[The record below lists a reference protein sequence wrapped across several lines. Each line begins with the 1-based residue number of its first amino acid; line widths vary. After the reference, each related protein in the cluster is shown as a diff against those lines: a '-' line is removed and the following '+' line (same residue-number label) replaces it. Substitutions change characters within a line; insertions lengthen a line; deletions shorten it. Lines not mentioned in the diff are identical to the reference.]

1 MKVETQCFQLVSN
14 CFRLHLLLNAC
25 SYFVS
30 HHIFIHFIFIHFTSH
45 FRTSTSH
52 LMKVAVVGCC
62 HGLLDAIYRAVPAHT
77 KLLIICGDFQAL
89 RNLSDLETISVP
101 RKYRRLGDFHK
112 YYTGEKTAPVLTVF
126 VGGNHECSSYLDE
139 LKYGGWVAKNI
150 FYLGQFGAVV
160 YRGIRI
166 AGISGIYN
174 ESSFRKNDPE
184 PRLPYTDSTLRSA
197 YHVRPKTYV
206 KAGFLGDDID
216 VFVSHDWPLEVT
228 NWGDVASLLRTKP
241 FFRLD
246 IEKGQLGSP
255 VNQCLL
261 EKLMPRHW
269 FSAHLHVKFE
279 ALVRSGH
286 RNEEEIE
293 ISMED
298 ESEAPTKPRET
309 KFLALDKCMPKR
321 KYLETINIKSA
332 TADSALYLDRRA
344 IAINKVIEHYQ
355 PSLSKFAS
363 AEILDLE
370 IRQPQLYQEMATAI
384 EKEYSQLQ
392 QEPET
397 LFLASNLKFK
407 QLAPGGPVAPGLR
420 SYPNNQTMEYV
431 ERYGIR
437 S

>member
-1 MKVETQCFQLVSN
+1 
-14 CFRLHLLLNAC
+14 
-25 SYFVS
+25 
-30 HHIFIHFIFIHFTSH
+30 
-45 FRTSTSH
+45 
-52 LMKVAVVGCC
+52 MKVAVVGCC
-62 HGLLDAIYRAVPAHT
+62 HGLLDAIYRAVPAQT

-101 RKYRRLGDFHK
+101 RKYRHLGDFHK

-174 ESSFRKNDPE
+174 ESSFRKNEPD

-197 YHVRPKTYV
+197 YHIRPKTFV
-206 KAGFLGDDID
+206 KASFLEDID
-216 VFVSHDWPLEVT
+216 VFISHDWPLEIT
-228 NWGDVASLLRTKP
+228 KWGDVNSLLRSKP

-255 VNQCLL
+255 VNQLLL

-279 ALVRSGH
+279 ALVRLGH

-298 ESEAPTKPRET
+298 ESESSTVAKET
-309 KFLALDKCMPKR
+309 RFLALDKCMPKR
-321 KYLETINIKSA
+321 KFFAVVNIKSA
-332 TADSALYLDRRA
+332 SADHALYLDKRA
-344 IAINKVIEHYQ
+344 IAINKVIENYQ

-363 AEILDLE
+363 TEILDLE
-370 IRQPQLYQEMATAI
+370 KRQPQLHQEMAHAI
-384 EKEYSQLQ
+384 EKEYHRLN
-392 QEPET
+392 QEPERH
-397 LFLASNLKFK
+397 FLASNLKFR
-407 QLAPGGPVAPGLR
+407 QLAPGGPVAPGLK
-420 SYPNNQTMEYV
+420 SYPNNQTTEYV

-437 S
+437 SQRATQELS